1 MSVVAEFYK
10 NGGTWMHPIAF
21 VSVVVVAVVAE
32 RIYFL
37 WFRYN
42 LNAHSFMGQIQ
53 KLIMENSVD
62 RAIKLCNAEQH
73 AALPAPQLAATHA
86 PQLPVAQSATPSLC
100 ALLAG
105 HGTRCMSAQ
114 TAE

>member
-10 NGGTWMHPIAF
+10 TIGTWMHPIAF

-42 LNAHSFMGQIQ
+42 LNSSQLHGSDSKADHG
-53 KLIMENSVD
+53 
-62 RAIKLCNAEQH
+62 EQRGPSDQ
-73 AALPAPQLAATHA
+73 ALQ
-86 PQLPVAQSATPSLC
+86 
-100 ALLAG
+100 
-105 HGTRCMSAQ
+105 R
-114 TAE
+114 